1 MNYIK
6 GFLFFF
12 VLLSHTAF
20 AQDSDNNVHGKISGI
35 VVDSANNTPVEYATV
50 SLIDITTEKTING
63 AICDE
68 AGRFSIVKVKSGEY
82 KVVVSFIGYK
92 SFTIN
97 NIKVSEKEELI
108 NVGSI
113 KLGSDQVEMTEVVV
127 EGKKQ
132 LIEEKVDRL
141 VYNAE
146 QDGNNKGGDATD
158 VLRKVP
164 MLSVD
169 LDGNVSL
176 RGSQNIKVLIN
187 GRPSTITAG
196 SVADA
201 LRQIPADQI
210 KAVEVIT
217 SPSAK
222 YDAEGSSGII
232 NIVLKKNNLE
242 GFSLDAN
249 GSVGIRG
256 SSFGLNGAYRK
267 GKMGFTL
274 GGYGRAGY
282 NITGSFKN
290 NQQTYNTN
298 GTETLNTQQSNTL
311 TDRLSANYTLG
322 WDYDI
327 NKNNSLTS
335 SIKYSA
341 RNFNNYQN
349 NLFTKNYMNDT
360 LRSTNTRNTDVSSLS
375 GNIDLNVNYVHTF
388 NKPQKEFSLL
398 GLYSRNNGTNNFT
411 NSILDSTDSVIAS
424 RLKNINKSYN
434 QEITFQADYQTPIG
448 KGQLLE
454 VGAKNIT
461 RNVSSA
467 YQYYYAN
474 GANGAYLES
483 KNTQQNNSLTY
494 NQNIT
499 AGYLS
504 YTLNFL
510 KTYTLKTG
518 ARYEYTTINAHL
530 QDQKAIPIPS
540 YGVFVPS
547 INVSKK
553 FKNGNML
560 KASFNRRIQRPSIQ
574 YLNPNIQAS
583 NPLSITIGNPQL
595 KPEYT
600 YNYELSYSTYIKN
613 SSFTLAGFARTTNNA
628 IESVRDIL
636 GTDTIRTTYQNIGLE
651 NAYGFNFFTNISISN
666 KISLNGGTDLY
677 YAVLKNNNSNPL
689 YTASNKGW
697 VASYRMSGTY
707 NFTKN
712 LALQLFGFY
721 RARQVQLQGFQ
732 GGFGIYSLSLKKDFA
747 DKKGSIGFGAENFF
761 TPNFHIRNELQSP
774 VINQSSVNVL
784 HNMNFKI
791 NFSYR
796 IGKMK
801 AEDKK
806 KKRKSVNNDDLKEER
821 DNNPTGNTGQPNTG
835 SDNVVRPSSRPI
847 APVTK

>member
-1 MNYIK
+1 MKYFK
-6 GFLFFF
+6 GLLFFL
-12 VLLSHTAF
+12 VLLSHAAF
-20 AQDSDNNVHGKISGI
+20 SQDSETNGHGKISGTVI
-35 VVDSANNTPVEYATV
+35 DSTNSAAIEYATV
-50 SLIDITTEKTING
+50 TLIDLATEKPING

-68 AGRFSIVKVKSGEY
+68 NGKFSINKIKPGNY
-82 KVVVSFIGYK
+82 KVEITFIGYK
-92 SFTIN
+92 SYVKRITI
-97 NIKVSEKEELI
+97 SEKPEPIEL
-108 NVGSI
+108 GTI

-146 QDGNNKGGDATD
+146 QDANNKGGDATD

-164 MLSVD
+164 MLTVD

-196 SVADA
+196 SIADA
-201 LRQIPADQI
+201 LRQIPSDQI
-210 KAVEVIT
+210 KSVEVIT

-232 NIVLKKNNLE
+232 NIVLKKNTLE
-242 GFSLDAN
+242 GFTLDINSSA
-249 GSVGIRG
+249 GVRG
-256 SSFGLNGAYRK
+256 SSLGLNGSYRK
-267 GKMGFTL
+267 GKMGFSL
-274 GGYGRAGY
+274 GGFGRAGY

-290 NQQTYNTN
+290 NQQTINNDGSTSM
-298 GTETLNTQQSNTL
+298 NTQEAKTL
-311 TDRLSANYTLG
+311 TDRLFGNYTLG

-327 NKNNSLTS
+327 NKNNFLTAS
-335 SIKYSA
+335 VKYSL
-341 RNFNNYQN
+341 RNFNNYQK
-349 NLFTKNYMNDT
+349 NLFTQNFMNDT
-360 LRSTNTRNTDVSSLS
+360 LSSSNTRNTDVTSLS
-375 GNIDLNVNYVHTF
+375 GNVDFNLNYVHNF
-388 NKPQKEFSLL
+388 KKPQQEFSLL

-411 NSILDSTDSVIAS
+411 NSILDSSDAYIAS
-424 RLKNINKSYN
+424 RLKNVNKSYN
-434 QEITFQADYQTPIG
+434 QEITFQADYQMPIA
-448 KGQLLE
+448 KSQMLE

-461 RNVSSA
+461 RNVSSS
-467 YQYYYAN
+467 YSYYYAN
-474 GANGAYLES
+474 GGNGDYVETQ
-483 KNTQQNNSLTY
+483 NTQQNNALNY

-499 AGYLS
+499 AGYVS

-510 KTYTLKTG
+510 KTYTLKAG
-518 ARYEYTTINAHL
+518 GRYEYTTINAHL
-530 QDQKAIPIPS
+530 KDRQAIKIPS
-540 YGVFVPS
+540 YGVFAPS
-547 INVSKK
+547 INASKK
-553 FKNGNML
+553 FKNGNIL

-583 NPLSITIGNPQL
+583 NPLNITIGNPNL

-600 YNYELSYSTYIKN
+600 YNYELSYTQYVKN

-636 GTDTIRTTYQNIGLE
+636 GSDTIRTTYQNIGLE
-651 NAYGFNFFTNISISN
+651 NAYGFNFFTNLSLST
-666 KISLNGGTDLY
+666 KFTLNGGTDIY

-689 YTASNKGW
+689 YSASNQGW
-697 VASYRMSGTY
+697 VASYRMSATY
-707 NFTKN
+707 NLTKTT
-712 LALQLFGFY
+712 ALQAFGFY

-747 DKKGSIGFGAENFF
+747 EKKGSIGFGAENFF

-774 VINQSSVNVL
+774 VINQTSVNVL

-796 IGKMK
+796 IGKMS
-801 AEDKK
+801 ADEKK
-806 KKRKSVNNDDLKEER
+806 KKRKSVNNDDLKG
-821 DNNPTGNTGQPNTG
+821 DNNPAGNTDQPT
-835 SDNVVRPSSRPI
+835 DNGGSSRPSGR
-847 APVTK
+847 PTK